1 MAGHN
6 NNFSTSRRRPR
17 VARHLFQGF
26 SCLLWLAGTPAWA
39 HDYWFEREGK
49 GYVLYQGHRYSAH
62 QGEERVPYEPSIV
75 QHALCLNERGEVMER
90 PHPATYPARFAGP
103 CAAFVVQASSG
114 YWSQSLTGTVNKPK
128 SEVFG
133 ALRGWLSEESVK
145 QIDAWSPRLLVAIT
159 SGLELVPL
167 ENPLTRRVDDKLHLL
182 ASWEGKP
189 KAGVTVAYDGEP
201 RGVTGADGRV
211 NIRLRRGG
219 VQVIA
224 ASFEEPLKDPKADRI
239 VRGTILQFQIK
250 E

>member
-1 MAGHN
+1 M
-6 NNFSTSRRRPR
+6 TSQITSYSALRRPTSAGQR
-17 VARHLFQGF
+17 ILQCF
-26 SCLLWLAGTPAWA
+26 SWALLCACAPAWA
-39 HDYWFEREGK
+39 HDYWFEHEGK
-49 GYVLYQGHRYSAH
+49 DYVLYQGHRYSAH

-90 PHPATYPARFAGP
+90 PHPATYPARFTGP

-128 SEVFG
+128 TEVFG

-145 QIDAWSPRLLVAIT
+145 QIDAWSPRLLAAIT

-211 NIRLRRGG
+211 NIRLRHGG
-219 VQVIA
+219 IQIIA
-224 ASFEEPLKDPKADRI
+224 ASFEEPLKDPKADKI
-239 VRGTILQFQIK
+239 VRGTILQFRI